1 MHRFIVPLKILLW
14 EDSAGKAWVSYNAAS
29 YMAGRHQL
37 RDMEKLVQGIDKA
50 LARLTASVVE

>member
-1 MHRFIVPLKILLW
+1 
-14 EDSAGKAWVSYNAAS
+14 
-29 YMAGRHQL
+29 MAGRHQL